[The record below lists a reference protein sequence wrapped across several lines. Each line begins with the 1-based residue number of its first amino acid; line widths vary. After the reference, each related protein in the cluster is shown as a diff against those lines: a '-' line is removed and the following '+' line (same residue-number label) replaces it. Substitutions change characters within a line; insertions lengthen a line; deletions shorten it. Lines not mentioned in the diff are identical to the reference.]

1 MATSLSDN
9 NQYISFD
16 ANSINSL
23 IVERLNQGKVF
34 TDQNYQGSNLSAFI
48 DIISYSFSTLL
59 YYLNKT
65 SSESLF
71 SEAQIYEN
79 MNRIVKLLNYKPV
92 GKLAQSVQYNISSN
106 KALPNGNYVIPR
118 YSSISV
124 GGIQFSFPSDIY
136 FTNSSSGVIQM
147 QNNFSDLYL
156 YEGIFNEYPTYTAL
170 GINNEV
176 IYLNLGDTTFVDHF
190 NIFVYV
196 KDINTGKWSEW
207 NQTQNLFLNKS
218 TDKIY
223 EIRYNPNKNY
233 EIKFGDGIN
242 GKNLNTSDQVI
253 IYYLL
258 INPNASTI
266 ASNSLNGNKINFFN
280 SINYGNILSDTLTE
294 INYVVPNNQLNN
306 IILNNTYPSNPYTQ
320 EESVDSIR
328 NNASKN
334 FSYQQRLV
342 TISDFQNYINAN
354 YSNIFASSYVVNNDD
369 YLSGH
374 IKYLYDIG
382 LNSPQIDNR
391 VLYNQIKFANSCNF
405 NNVYLYLVPNNN
417 TQNYIN
423 SSQKEYIINELQD
436 IKVLTSE
443 LVTVDPVYMNFDF
456 YVNNDMPSINDIN
469 QTKLLI
475 YKTPNTRKSSSGI
488 LSNVVDTIT
497 NYFTS
502 SSVSLGQY
510 FNINE
515 LTTNILSLDGVQS
528 IKTYRSDTQT
538 YINGI
543 SFLVW
548 NSNYPNLDVNVYTQ
562 NLQLGYFQYPLF
574 NNIINLSNRIEIV
587 EQTGIIQVT
596 DF

>member
-9 NQYISFD
+9 TQYVSFD

-23 IVERLNQGKVF
+23 IVQRLNQGQVF

-106 KALPNGNYVIPR
+106 EALPNGNYVIPR

-136 FTNSSSGVIQM
+136 FTNSSSGVIQI

-218 TDKIY
+218 TDKTY

-266 ASNSLNGNKINFFN
+266 ASNSLSGNKINFFN